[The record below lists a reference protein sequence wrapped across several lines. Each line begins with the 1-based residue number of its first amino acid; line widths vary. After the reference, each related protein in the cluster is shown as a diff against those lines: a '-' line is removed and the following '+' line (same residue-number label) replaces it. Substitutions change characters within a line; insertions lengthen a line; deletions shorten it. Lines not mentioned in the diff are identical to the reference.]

1 ENSSQITQDL
11 INKGYIIAT
20 PKRDHKFLIKKL
32 QEQKI
37 DYSNYR
43 SLLAK

>member
-1 ENSSQITQDL
+1 I
-11 INKGYIIAT
+11 KGYIIAT

-32 QEQKI
+32 QEKKI
-37 DYSNYR
+37 DYSNYQ